1 MNISGRFFKYADD
14 LSCNRDC
21 KGARQKERTIDDIS
35 YIKRLTDSISIPVA
49 LILIVLAVSL
59 MCPIS
64 PATVTFTG
72 IL

>member
-1 MNISGRFFKYADD
+1 MRTTF
-14 LSCNRDC
+14 LLNRDG
-21 KGARQKERTIDDIS
+21 KNPRQKERTIDDIS
-35 YIKRLTDSISIPVA
+35 YIKRLADPISIPAA